1 MMSKT
6 ELRSE
11 YRRRRELLSED
22 TRDVLSGQAVSQLLS
37 LPEIK
42 NAKVIFCYISFGA
55 ELSTLALLESLL
67 AAGKIVCV
75 PHISGKE
82 MLPMSFSGL
91 KECTV
96 GHFGILE
103 PVGGRFLP
111 QEEIDVC
118 IAPGLAFD
126 RRGNR
131 LGYGKGYYDRF
142 FASFKGVRIGLCFD
156 FQIVDRVPAEDLDQE
171 LGLLVSERG
180 IYYTEVA

>member
-82 MLPMSFSGL
+82 KLPMSFSGL

-96 GHFGILE
+96 GAFWNPGTCQGK
-103 PVGGRFLP
+103 VSAAGRN
-111 QEEIDVC
+111 
-118 IAPGLAFD
+118 
-126 RRGNR
+126 RRLYR
-131 LGYGKGYYDRF
+131 SW
-142 FASFKGVRIGLCFD
+142 AGVR
-156 FQIVDRVPAEDLDQE
+156 QE
-171 LGLLVSERG
+171 REPTGVW
-180 IYYTEVA
+180 